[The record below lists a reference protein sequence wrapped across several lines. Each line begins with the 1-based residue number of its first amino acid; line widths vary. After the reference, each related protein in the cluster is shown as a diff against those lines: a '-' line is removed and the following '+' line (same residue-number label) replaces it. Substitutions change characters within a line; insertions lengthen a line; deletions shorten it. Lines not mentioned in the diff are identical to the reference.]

1 MHSKRKL
8 VTSIIMALMLIVG
21 VLSPALQLDAYAKT
35 ATKNVNVGGVV
46 FKFPKKYKSF
56 DSLSFGSLKVYV
68 DESSYDENAM
78 KMNMIFTMAVKTSKK
93 NLNFKSLDDE
103 SLAQLAN
110 ANTGSAISAQ
120 DIKISS
126 VRKTKAAGY
135 QAVIMDVSGKSS
147 DVPVTERML
156 LVANTKQK
164 KLVMVIAAETNGDG
178 SSLSVIDS
186 MVKTAKKKK
195 K

>member
-1 MHSKRKL
+1 MHSKRKF
-8 VTSIIMALMLIVG
+8 VTSIIMALMLTIG

-78 KMNMIFTMAVKTSKK
+78 KMNMIFTMAEKTSKK

-195 K
+195 